1 MKKALA
7 GILSAIILASGGVA
21 GAAAAGSDAGRNFS
35 DTDGD
40 GICDNQ
46 ITYQS
51 SSEAPG
57 ETGRNYVDADSDGVC
72 DNCNAGQGSGEAGRN
87 YVDADG
93 DGICDH
99 RPDSC
104 PCVGTSGGSPCG
116 DQVQQRSRQSNR
128 NAAEQDNG
136 KCTRSRAGARMG
148 NRMGA

>member
-40 GICDNQ
+40 RICDNR
-46 ITYQS
+46 IIAQS
-51 SSEAPG
+51 NGEAP
-57 ETGRNYVDADSDGVC
+57 D
-72 DNCNAGQGSGEAGRN
+72 GQGAN

-99 RPDSC
+99 RADSC

-128 NAAEQDNG
+128 NAAEQEIG
-136 KCTRSRAGARMG
+136 KCTRSRSGARMG

>member
-21 GAAAAGSDAGRNFS
+21 GAAAPGSDAGRNFS

-40 GICDNQ
+40 GICDNR
-46 ITYQS
+46 IIAQS
-51 SSEAPG
+51 NG
-57 ETGRNYVDADSDGVC
+57 ETPG
-72 DNCNAGQGSGEAGRN
+72 GQGAN

-93 DGICDH
+93 DGVCDH

-104 PCVGTSGGSPCG
+104 PRVGASGGNPCG

-128 NAAEQDNG
+128 NTTEQGNG
-136 KCTRSRAGARMG
+136 KCTRSRSGARMG

>member
-1 MKKALA
+1 MKKVLA

-21 GAAAAGSDAGRNFS
+21 GAAAPGSDAGRNFS

-40 GICDNQ
+40 RICDNR
-46 ITYQS
+46 IIAQS
-51 SSEAPG
+51 NGEAPG
-57 ETGRNYVDADSDGVC
+57 
-72 DNCNAGQGSGEAGRN
+72 GQGAN

-128 NAAEQDNG
+128 NAAEQENG

>member
-35 DTDGD
+35 GTDGD
-40 GICDNQ
+40 GICDNRIIAQ
-46 ITYQS
+46 GNG
-51 SSEAPG
+51 EAPG
-57 ETGRNYVDADSDGVC
+57 
-72 DNCNAGQGSGEAGRN
+72 GQGAN

-99 RPDSC
+99 RPYSC
-104 PCVGTSGGSPCG
+104 PCVGTSGDPCG

-128 NAAEQDNG
+128 NAAKQENG
-136 KCTRSRAGARMG
+136 KCTRSRAGARMC
-148 NRMGA
+148 RRVGA